1 MGGIA
6 RDGVFFAHFIFCSM
20 QIFWEKNAYKLT
32 FKILLLII
40 YLYRD
45 VGSRGNNPLRWKVEG
60 GELYLCPPFLAKSL
74 WKVEFLAW
82 NGKKRNSCP
91 VNQGYEGI
99 LVKCLSFFL
108 DSFET
113 CIFDI
118 FYADILRLEWHI
130 KEYFYKHIFNNKG
143 DIQSDNWLNNL
154 DGNLNFFLYL

>member
-1 MGGIA
+1 M
-6 RDGVFFAHFIFCSM
+6 
-20 QIFWEKNAYKLT
+20 E
-32 FKILLLII
+32 
-40 YLYRD
+40 
-45 VGSRGNNPLRWKVEG
+45 
-60 GELYLCPPFLAKSL
+60 
-74 WKVEFLAW
+74 
-82 NGKKRNSCP
+82 KKRNSCP

-99 LVKCLSFFL
+99 LVNSLSFFL

-154 DGNLNFFLYL
+154 DGNFSFFFILIVKPSLKYTSIYDKSMSTKGKLIFPINE